1 MKLQIAADLKPLEE
15 ACSQIEGSLLALE
28 QVPQFPLEEFLGLLH
43 GLIANIS
50 VEPLGSAA
58 SAGNDRIVLR
68 VGGLLELFA
77 SAVGALE
84 RQLCHR
90 DSPLLG

>member
-1 MKLQIAADLKPLEE
+1 MELQISVDLKPLEE
-15 ACSQIEGSLLALE
+15 ACGRIESSLLALE

-43 GLIANIS
+43 GLIANLS
-50 VEPLGSAA
+50 VDALGSASGA
-58 SAGNDRIVLR
+58 RNDRIVLR

-77 SAVGALE
+77 AAVGALE
-84 RQLCHR
+84 GQLCHR